1 MIWGGILKKLYRVI
15 INIILILVII
25 YSGFN
30 IYLKLNKY
38 NQDTKISAQLQK
50 KENKKEDLSK
60 INKDFKFWLSVDN
73 TNINYPVVQ
82 SKDNS
87 YYLDKDFYGKKSI
100 SGTLFMDYRN
110 KSLDDQ
116 NVIVYGHNMKNKTMF
131 NNLNKFK
138 DDDFFKEN
146 NRIKITMDEKEFL
159 YEVFS
164 AYIVESDYDYLKT
177 SFNSKSDY
185 QKYIDAITS
194 KSLHE
199 SNIKVSSNDKIVTL
213 STCTYEFDDARMV
226 IHGKLVSN

>member
-1 MIWGGILKKLYRVI
+1 MKKLYRVI

-138 DDDFFKEN
+138 DGDFFKEN
-146 NRIKITMDEKEFL
+146 NQIKITMDEKEFL

-177 SFNSKSDY
+177 SFNSESDY
-185 QKYIDAITS
+185 QKYIDTITS
-194 KSLHE
+194 KSLHK
-199 SNIKVSSNDKIVTL
+199 SNIKVNSKDKIVTL

>member
-1 MIWGGILKKLYRVI
+1 MLKKLYRVI

-30 IYLKLNKY
+30 ICLKLSKY
-38 NQDTKISAQLQK
+38 SHDTKVSTQLQK
-50 KENKKEDLSK
+50 KENKKEDLLK

-138 DDDFFKEN
+138 DSDFFKEN
-146 NRIKITMDEKEFL
+146 NQIKITMDGKELL

-177 SFNSKSDY
+177 SFNSETDY

-194 KSLHE
+194 KSLHK
-199 SNIKVSSNDKIVTL
+199 SNMKVSSKDKIVTL

>member
-1 MIWGGILKKLYRVI
+1 MKKSYKII

-30 IYLKLNKY
+30 IYSKLTKY
-38 NQDTKISAQLQK
+38 NHDTKISSELQK
-50 KENKKEDLSK
+50 KEDKKEDLSK
-60 INKDFKFWLSVDN
+60 INRDFKFWLSVKN

-87 YYLDKDFYGKKSI
+87 YYLDKDFYKKDSI

-110 KSLDDQ
+110 KSLEDQ
-116 NVIVYGHNMKNKTMF
+116 NVIIYGHNMKNKTMF
-131 NNLNKFK
+131 NNLNNFK
-138 DDDFFKEN
+138 DETFFKEN
-146 NRIKITMDEKEFL
+146 NQIKIIINGKEFL
-159 YEVFS
+159 YDVFS

-177 SFNSKSDY
+177 SFNSESDS
-185 QKYIDAITS
+185 QNYIKDITS
-194 KSLHE
+194 KSLHK
-199 SNIKVSSNDKIVTL
+199 SPIKVNVNDKIVTL

>member
-1 MIWGGILKKLYRVI
+1 MKKSYKTI

-30 IYLKLNKY
+30 IYSKLTKY
-38 NQDTKISAQLQK
+38 NHDTKTSSELQE
-50 KENKKEDLSK
+50 KEDKKEDLSK
-60 INKDFKFWLSVDN
+60 INSDFKFWISVKN

-87 YYLDKDFYGKKSI
+87 YYLDKDFYKKDSI

-116 NVIVYGHNMKNKTMF
+116 NVIIYGHNMKNKTMF

-138 DDDFFKEN
+138 DETFFREN
-146 NRIKITMDEKEFL
+146 NQIKIIINGKEFL
-159 YEVFS
+159 YDVFS

-177 SFNSKSDY
+177 SFNSELDY
-185 QKYIDAITS
+185 QNYIKDITS
-194 KSLHE
+194 KSLHK
-199 SNIKVSSNDKIVTL
+199 SPINVNNNDKIVTL

>member
-1 MIWGGILKKLYRVI
+1 MKKLYRAI

-38 NQDTKISAQLQK
+38 NQDTKVSAQLQK
-50 KENKKEDLSK
+50 KENKKEELSK

-116 NVIVYGHNMKNKTMF
+116 NVIIYGHNMKNKTMF

-138 DDDFFKEN
+138 DEDFFKEN

-177 SFNSKSDY
+177 SFNSESDY

-194 KSLHE
+194 KSLYE

>member
-1 MIWGGILKKLYRVI
+1 MKKLYRVI

>member
-1 MIWGGILKKLYRVI
+1 MKKLYRVI

-138 DDDFFKEN
+138 DGDFFKEN

-164 AYIVESDYDYLKT
+164 AYIIESDYDYLKT
-177 SFNSKSDY
+177 SFNSESDY

>member
-1 MIWGGILKKLYRVI
+1 MKKLYRLI

-177 SFNSKSDY
+177 SFNSESDY